1 MISQKLAQ
9 KINQGLHS
17 HYPVLYISG
26 REEDRIEATLFS
38 MASKLYEGKQ
48 GLISWSSFQGF
59 SDTHDKRDPLEALQH
74 IASAVE
80 PGMYLLKDFPVE
92 FDNPAVVRA
101 VRDLYYTLKGRNI
114 YVFFSYPTIKLPDIL
129 SNEVYLIEMPLP
141 SETEIHSWLQHLIDS
156 KGLQAVLT
164 DSLMHEYVVAM
175 LGLTI
180 AEIEHLFM
188 RLLRSKD
195 QDFEKLLTE
204 VHEEKARI
212 LKKESVLQFVPVKQ
226 SLEQIGGLENL
237 KEWVLQ
243 RKHLFT
249 EEAFNSGLPL
259 PSGILFMGVSG
270 CGKSMAAKAI
280 ASAWN
285 VPLVRLDM
293 SLVLSGA
300 YGQPEMAFEH
310 ATRVAEEISP
320 VVLWIDEL
328 ENSFGYDE
336 IAPGEGNINVFS
348 SFLTW
353 MQDKSPKIFLAATAN
368 RIKQLPAELMR
379 KGRFDQLF
387 FLDLPTKQEREQIL
401 KIHIALQGGDPDK
414 FELGYLAAIT
424 KEWSGAEIEQAVK
437 SARIDAYQENREFT
451 EQDIANNTSH
461 MVPLAQTMSEQ
472 IKEIKNWSFKRAVP
486 ASAVEE

>member
-9 KINQGLHS
+9 KINEGLQS
-17 HYPVLYISG
+17 HYPVFYISG

-38 MASKLYEGKQ
+38 MASKLCEGKQ

-74 IASAVE
+74 IASAEE
-80 PGMYLLKDFPVE
+80 PGMYLLKDFPAE
-92 FDNPAVVRA
+92 FDDPLIVRA
-101 VRDLYYTLKGRNI
+101 VRDLYYTLKNRNI

-129 SNEVYLIEMPLP
+129 NNEVYLVEMPLP
-141 SETEIHSWLQHLIDS
+141 TEAEIHNWLQHLIES
-156 KGLQAVLT
+156 KGLQAVIP
-164 DSLMHEYVVAM
+164 DSLMHEFVVAM

-188 RLLRSKD
+188 RLLRSKE
-195 QDFEKLLTE
+195 QDFEKLLPE

-212 LKKESVLQFVPVKQ
+212 LKKESVLQFVPLKL
-226 SLEQIGGLENL
+226 SLEQIGGLDNL

-243 RKHLFT
+243 RKQLFT

-270 CGKSMAAKAI
+270 CGKSVAAKAI

-328 ENSFGYDE
+328 
-336 IAPGEGNINVFS
+336 
-348 SFLTW
+348 
-353 MQDKSPKIFLAATAN
+353 
-368 RIKQLPAELMR
+368 
-379 KGRFDQLF
+379 
-387 FLDLPTKQEREQIL
+387 
-401 KIHIALQGGDPDK
+401 
-414 FELGYLAAIT
+414 
-424 KEWSGAEIEQAVK
+424 
-437 SARIDAYQENREFT
+437 
-451 EQDIANNTSH
+451 
-461 MVPLAQTMSEQ
+461 
-472 IKEIKNWSFKRAVP
+472 
-486 ASAVEE
+486 